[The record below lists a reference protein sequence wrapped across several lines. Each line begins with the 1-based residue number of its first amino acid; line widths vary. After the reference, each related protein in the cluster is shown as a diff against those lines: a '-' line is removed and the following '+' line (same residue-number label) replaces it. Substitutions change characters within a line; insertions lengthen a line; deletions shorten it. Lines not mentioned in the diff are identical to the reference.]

1 LTSREAAA
9 DARARRVHF
18 EEGWVRRLERFTL
31 GLEASALRREG
42 GGGAAKSGAGEEWV
56 GYRPY
61 RPGDDPR
68 RLDWD
73 LMARLEQSFVR
84 VTRRE
89 TSEHWWIA
97 LDASASMGLGAPGK
111 FQAAAERA
119 SALVALGLGRG
130 ARVDL
135 LAYGGDG
142 ARRVQL
148 GRRGDLGRALAF
160 LGGLECGGR
169 QGLASELG
177 RGAWREAGRL
187 FVLSDLFG
195 EEPGRLSALRRGGR
209 ELYCQRVLAKHEL
222 TPATGEGVRW
232 RCPETAEELELA
244 LDPKRV
250 QAYDRLVSA
259 ELERWR
265 SAASAH
271 GWRHAV
277 ATSEVPFER
286 AVADLLGRGAR

>member
-1 LTSREAAA
+1 LTPRDPGLGE
-9 DARARRVHF
+9 RARKVRF
-18 EEGWVRRLERFTL
+18 ESGWVRRLERFAL

-42 GGGAAKSGAGEEWV
+42 GGGAARSGAGEEWV

-89 TSEHWWIA
+89 TSEHWWVA
-97 LDASASMGLGAPGK
+97 VDVSASMGLGDPGK
-111 FQAAAERA
+111 LQAAAERA
-119 SALVALGLGRG
+119 SALAALGLGRG

-135 LAYGGDG
+135 VGYGGG
-142 ARRVQL
+142 RARRVQL
-148 GRRGDLGRALAF
+148 GRRGDLGRALDF
-160 LGGLECGGR
+160 
-169 QGLASELG
+169 LASLETDGGERLAPELH
-177 RGAWREAGRL
+177 RGEWRAAGRL
-187 FVLSDLFG
+187 FVLSDFFG
-195 EEPGRLSALRRGGR
+195 EEPAQLSALRRGGR
-209 ELYCQRVLAKHEL
+209 ELYCQRVLARHEL
-222 TPATGEGVRW
+222 TPEVGLGVRW
-232 RCPETAEELELA
+232 QCPESSEELELG
-244 LDPKRV
+244 LDAVRV

-265 SAASAH
+265 GAASAH

-277 ATSEVPFER
+277 ATSEVPFES
-286 AVADLLGRGAR
+286 AVVDLLGRGAR

>member
-1 LTSREAAA
+1 MTSREASSE
-9 DARARRVHF
+9 ARAQRVHF
-18 EEGWVRRLERFTL
+18 EAGWVRRLERFTL

-42 GGGAAKSGAGEEWV
+42 GGGAARSGAGEEWV

-111 FQAAAERA
+111 LQAAAERA

-135 LAYGGDG
+135 LAYGQR
-142 ARRVQL
+142 AQRIQL
-148 GRRGDLGRALAF
+148 GRRGDLGRAL
-160 LGGLECGGR
+160 GLLESLEAGGR
-169 QGLASELG
+169 DALSTELG

-187 FVLSDLFG
+187 FVLSDFFG
-195 EEPGRLSALRRGGR
+195 EDPAQLSALRRGGR
-209 ELYCQRVLAKHEL
+209 ELYCQRVVARHEL
-222 TPATGEGVRW
+222 TPESGEGVRW
-232 RCPETAEELELA
+232 RCPESGEELELG
-244 LDPKRV
+244 LDAHRV
-250 QAYDRLVSA
+250 RAYDRQVSA

-265 SAASAH
+265 GAASAH

-277 ATSEVPFER
+277 AASDVPFETS
-286 AVADLLGRGAR
+286 VMDLLGRGAR

>member
-1 LTSREAAA
+1 MTLRDPGLEE
-9 DARARRVHF
+9 RARRVRF
-18 EEGWVRRLERFTL
+18 ESGWVRRLERFTL

-42 GGGAAKSGAGEEWV
+42 GGGAARSGAGEEWV

-89 TSEHWWIA
+89 TSEHWWVA
-97 LDASASMGLGAPGK
+97 VDVSASMGLGDPGK
-111 FQAAAERA
+111 LQAAAERA
-119 SALVALGLGRG
+119 SALAALGLRRG

-135 LAYGGDG
+135 VCYGGKV
-142 ARRVQL
+142 ARRAQL
-148 GRRGDLGRALAF
+148 GRRGDLGRALEF
-160 LGGLECGGR
+160 
-169 QGLASELG
+169 LASLETGGSQSLGAELH
-177 RGAWREAGRL
+177 RGDWRAAGRL
-187 FVLSDLFG
+187 FVLSDFFG
-195 EEPGRLSALRRGGR
+195 EEPAQLSALRRGGR
-209 ELYCQRVLAKHEL
+209 ELYCQRVLARHEL
-222 TPATGEGVRW
+222 TPEVGLGVRW
-232 RCPETAEELELA
+232 RCPESAEELELG
-244 LDPKRV
+244 LDAARV

-265 SAASAH
+265 GAASAH

-277 ATSEVPFER
+277 ATSDVPCES
-286 AVADLLGRGAR
+286 AVVDLLGRGAR